1 MYLCFCSVEEQGK
14 GWVGAKVIPVVPLPN
29 GYAPQQR
36 DLQTGA
42 ILILT
47 SQKPPAR
54 QVQNW
59 LQRGLAAAAAKYKAQ
74 ENAELSALKQ
84 EQSSRSTSPE
94 PGEMIRHT
102 LVPAMENQVLKPGLV
117 LKNAS
122 LKWRDCPQREAET
135 ITDDMP
141 DS

>member
-1 MYLCFCSVEEQGK
+1 MEEQGK

-59 LQRGLAAAAAKYKAQ
+59 LQRGLAAAAAKYRAQ
-74 ENAELSALKQ
+74 EEQRDAELSALKQ
-84 EQSSRSTSPE
+84 EQSSRSASPE
-94 PGEMIRHT
+94 PGEMIRQT
-102 LVPAMENQVLKPGLV
+102 LVPVMK
-117 LKNAS
+117 
-122 LKWRDCPQREAET
+122 
-135 ITDDMP
+135 I
-141 DS
+141 